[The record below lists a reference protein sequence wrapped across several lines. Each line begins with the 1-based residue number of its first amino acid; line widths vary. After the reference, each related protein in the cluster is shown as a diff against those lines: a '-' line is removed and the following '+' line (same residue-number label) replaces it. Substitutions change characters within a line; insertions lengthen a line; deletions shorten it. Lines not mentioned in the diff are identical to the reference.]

1 MIARHKLRHILLLAT
16 IAATAALAPACATAQ
31 PVPQAA
37 AQAAGEPKARVAV
50 TKHSGRFNNVQ
61 LGYTA
66 TVQEHFLRDD
76 KGAPTATVT
85 TIAYVR
91 DGISDTTTRPVLFM
105 FNGGPGASSSPLHMS
120 AMGPKRR
127 IGGSNSTAPEW
138 QINPFS
144 PIDTADLVFIDPTG
158 TGFSR
163 PLPGQD
169 GKQYYSVSGDAAA
182 VKGIIAG
189 WLKANGR
196 EASPRFLV
204 GESYGTI
211 RAAVIAKNNA
221 DLKWDG
227 VMLVA
232 VAPDLQGREMP
243 FVASLPTMA
252 AGAWYHQRIDRAGRS
267 VEQVYDEA
275 LKFARTDYVAAL
287 IRGASLPA
295 SDKRAIAERM
305 SKLIGLPADLIEAEN
320 LRLSKNTWMFNL
332 LKDKEL
338 RTGLLDVRVTAKLEP
353 GALGDLDDPAL
364 GVVPPRAPG
373 AAAGGAP
380 PTPQSVGAVESPA
393 VGAYL
398 TKELKYPSTD
408 PYYGVNFLVNS
419 QWNREGMRNAF
430 EGLAET
436 MKTDPKMRLYWS
448 GGLYD
453 LTTPAYAAA
462 YTFDQVGVP
471 SDRVT
476 GALFPGPH
484 GVYDGE
490 ENLARFNQS
499 VRDFVR
505 GAR

>member
-1 MIARHKLRHILLLAT
+1 MIEKHRWLAAVV
-16 IAATAALAPACATAQ
+16 AATLVLAPACATAQ
-31 PVPQAA
+31 PAPQAS
-37 AQAAGEPKARVAV
+37 AQTASEPKARVAV

-61 LGYTA
+61 LRYTA
-66 TVQEHFLRDD
+66 TVQEHFLRDA
-76 KGAPTATVT
+76 KGVPTATVT
-85 TIAYVR
+85 TIAYIRDGVR
-91 DGISDTTTRPVLFM
+91 DAATRPVLFM

-127 IGGSNSTAPEW
+127 VGGSNSTAPEW
-138 QINPFS
+138 QANPYS

-163 PLPGQD
+163 PLPGND
-169 GKQYYSVSGDAAA
+169 GKQYYSVPSDAAA
-182 VKGIIAG
+182 VKSVIAE
-189 WLKANGR
+189 WLKANKR

-204 GESYGTI
+204 GESYGTV
-211 RAAVIAKNNA
+211 RAAVIAKDSA
-221 DLKWDG
+221 DLKWNG

-252 AGAWYHQRIDRAGRS
+252 AGAWYHQRIDRAGRT
-267 VEQVYDEA
+267 VEQVYDGA
-275 LKFARTDYVAAL
+275 LDFARTDYVAAL
-287 IRGASLPA
+287 IQGSSLPA
-295 SDKRAIAERM
+295 ADKRAIAERM
-305 SKLIGLPADLIEAEN
+305 SKFVGLPAALIEAEN
-320 LRLSKNTWMFNL
+320 LRISKNTWMFNL

-430 EGLAET
+430 EGFAET
-436 MKTDPKMRLYWS
+436 MKADPNLRLYWS

-462 YTFDQVGVP
+462 YTFDQVGAP
-471 SDRVT
+471 SERVT

-499 VRDFVR
+499 VRDFVL
-505 GAR
+505 AK